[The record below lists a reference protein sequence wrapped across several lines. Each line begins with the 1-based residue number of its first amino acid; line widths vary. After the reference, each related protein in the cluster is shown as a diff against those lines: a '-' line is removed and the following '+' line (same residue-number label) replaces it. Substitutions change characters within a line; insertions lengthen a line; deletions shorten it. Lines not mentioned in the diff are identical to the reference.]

1 MAEIDIKIDD
11 TELQRTLKGILSRL
25 GNIKPAAK
33 LMGEI
38 ALESI
43 TTNFEEG
50 GRPKKWKKLA
60 KRTIKERERQG
71 KWPGRVLVRSGHAG
85 GLMGAIAYTPL
96 NDRVIVHADK
106 VYARIHHYGGMA
118 GPGRKVKIPARPYMM
133 IQDEDW
139 AEMQDALSNHIFR
152 GAD

>member
-1 MAEIDIKIDD
+1 MPEIECTIDD
-11 TELQRTLKGILSRL
+11 QELQNTLKGILTRL
-25 GNIKPAAK
+25 GNIKPAAE

-60 KRTIKERERQG
+60 KRTIKERERQN
-71 KWPGRVLVRSGHAG
+71 KWPGRILVRQGDAG
-85 GLMGAIAYTPL
+85 GLMGGISYTAM
-96 NDRVIVHADK
+96 NDRVIVHAKK
-106 VYARIHHYGGMA
+106 VYARIHHYGGRA
-118 GPGRKVKIPARPYMM
+118 GRGRKVKIPARPYMM

-139 AEMQDALSNHIFR
+139 AEIKDALNRFILR
-152 GAD
+152 G